1 MTDALQRLVA
11 ALIFQVA
18 MDRLLDLLPTASLEL
33 IPEPTSR
40 AEDLAIQNALDE
52 VLEYHRT
59 HRPKNTTKNYEPK
72 QKEWKVGS
80 SK

>member
-18 MDRLLDLLPTASLEL
+18 MDRLLDLVSTASPSSVVPAAAPATAPTPSLEL

-40 AEDLAIQNALDE
+40 AEDLAIQNALM
-52 VLEYHRT
+52 R
-59 HRPKNTTKNYEPK
+59 
-72 QKEWKVGS
+72 S
-80 SK
+80 